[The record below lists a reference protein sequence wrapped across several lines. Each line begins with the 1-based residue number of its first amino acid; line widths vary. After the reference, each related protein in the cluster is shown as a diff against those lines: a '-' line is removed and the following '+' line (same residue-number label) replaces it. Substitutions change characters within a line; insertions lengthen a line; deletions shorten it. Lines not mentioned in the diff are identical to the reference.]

1 MCDTKTFSCSACNYE
16 TTVKGSF
23 NKHVLSKKHDKN
35 TKSPV
40 VLNTKFQCKN
50 CQKHYKGQSGLWGHS
65 KKCVP
70 KVIIQVSSPEIKC
83 NENNTNREII
93 EAMNIMNEE
102 IKQSMDQQIKQSNE
116 QINRRMDKLSS
127 DLKENQQIVQTINNN
142 STTINNTFNMT
153 VFLNE
158 KCGEAINFEEFIKRI
173 MFEFANSTLM
183 MESYVE
189 GTCNIIQR
197 NLEQLPVNK
206 RPMHCL
212 IGEDPHQQLL
222 HIRQDNKWNTSSELN
237 WMQQIHADDDDDVVH
252 KNPIYYGL
260 KTIDDKKLEYLA
272 YNLYANES
280 YVKHFSRL
288 RAEIN
293 CRPDLKEKVYHNILK
308 MISLDTDKLDEIHK
322 VSKIMM

>member
-1 MCDTKTFSCSACNYE
+1 
-16 TTVKGSF
+16 
-23 NKHVLSKKHDKN
+23 
-35 TKSPV
+35 
-40 VLNTKFQCKN
+40 
-50 CQKHYKGQSGLWGHS
+50 
-65 KKCVP
+65 
-70 KVIIQVSSPEIKC
+70 
-83 NENNTNREII
+83 
-93 EAMNIMNEE
+93 MNIMNEE

>member
-1 MCDTKTFSCSACNYE
+1 MSDLKIYSCLACNY
-16 TTVKGSF
+16 S
-23 NKHVLSKKHDKN
+23 
-35 TKSPV
+35 TKS
-40 VLNTKFQCKN
+40 NSNFH
-50 CQKHYKGQSGLWGHS
+50 KHFKSSKHINNVQFPDSNITNFHCIHCNKYYKAQSGLWSH
-65 KKCVP
+65 KKVCKHNVQTVQIVVPCV
-70 KVIIQVSSPEIKC
+70 Q
-83 NENNTNREII
+83 ENTVQSNRELNNQEILG
-93 EAMNIMNEE
+93 AMNIM
-102 IKQSMDQQIKQSNE
+102 SE

-212 IGEDPHQQLL
+212 VGEDPHQQLL
-222 HIRQDNKWNTSSELN
+222 HIRQDDKWNTSSELN
-237 WMQQIHADDDDDVVH
+237 WMQQIHADDDDDVVN

-260 KTIDDKKLEYLA
+260 QKIDDKKLEYLA
-272 YNLYANES
+272 YNLYANDL
-280 YVKHFSRL
+280 YIKHYSRL